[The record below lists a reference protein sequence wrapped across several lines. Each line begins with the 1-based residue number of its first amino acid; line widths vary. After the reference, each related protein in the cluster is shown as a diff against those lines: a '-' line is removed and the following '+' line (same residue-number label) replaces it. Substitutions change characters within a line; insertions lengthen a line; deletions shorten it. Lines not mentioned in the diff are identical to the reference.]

1 MSVTDAQC
9 IVIKVGTSTLTYE
22 NGKLNIRRIAKLTS
36 VIADLCNS
44 GRQVVLVTSGAIA
57 VGVGKLGL
65 GSRPSETSSRQALST
80 VGQCEL
86 MSVYDRFFLEN
97 GYNIGQMLIT
107 KEDVDDKT
115 RKTNLINTFSKM
127 FDYGVIPVINEND
140 CVAVDEVVY
149 GDNDTLS
156 AVVAKLVGADLL
168 IILTDAQGL
177 YDKDPSA
184 SKDAKLIPVVKNITP
199 EHVNAAGGAGSKRGT
214 GGMVTKLHAAQIAT
228 DAGIDT
234 VVMNGEYPQKI
245 YKLLD
250 GASIGTLFEK
260 HGE

>member
-1 MSVTDAQC
+1 M
-9 IVIKVGTSTLTYE
+9 
-22 NGKLNIRRIAKLTS
+22 R
-36 VIADLCNS
+36 
-44 GRQVVLVTSGAIA
+44 
-57 VGVGKLGL
+57 
-65 GSRPSETSSRQALST
+65 ETSKK
-80 VGQCEL
+80 GEGEEEEL
-86 MSVYDRFFLEN
+86 EEDGDVVEVDREGDELDGDTEDVEE
-97 GYNIGQMLIT
+97 GDT